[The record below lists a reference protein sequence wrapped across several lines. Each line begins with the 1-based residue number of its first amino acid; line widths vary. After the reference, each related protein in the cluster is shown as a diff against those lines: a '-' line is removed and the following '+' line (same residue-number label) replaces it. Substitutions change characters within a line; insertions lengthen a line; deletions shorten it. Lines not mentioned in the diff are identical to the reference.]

1 MKLKEYLFNYNVR
14 RELDDLQARL
24 QADYNGEEPFEQYEE
39 DRIVLGNIL
48 DMIDTYEEQ
57 NTNSFSIA
65 VNNGGKLVL
74 EGTDNGFIINSI
86 DCNNKIYRRDYISEG
101 DMVMLMNYYRYV
113 KDNDI
118 QDDFINSDGLNDKDN
133 LLKNNDLDFIK

>member
-24 QADYNGEEPFEQYEE
+24 QADYNDGEPFEQHEE

-48 DMIDTYEEQ
+48 DMINIYEEQ
-57 NTNSFSIA
+57 NTNSFSID

-74 EGTDNGFIINSI
+74 ERTDNGFVINSV
-86 DCNNKIYRRDYISEG
+86 DCDNKIHRRDYISEG

-118 QDDFINSDGLNDKDN
+118 QDDFINSDGLNN
-133 LLKNNDLDFIK
+133 SLKNNDLDL